1 MLSLMTSS
9 DWAGLIAVAFGIYL
23 VYYATKIGV

>member
-9 DWAGLIAVAFGIYL
+9 DWAGLIATALAIYL